1 MEWKWWFP
9 RRINLQIAVMV
20 LVTTATFQ
28 AVMTLAAYIT
38 EIAQPSHQRLVRK
51 DFVEQLVEA
60 ESSLDRDSLER
71 AVERRLPPAMWMT
84 VQEVGPVPPLAAWI
98 GMAAFS
104 ALTFAILIVWARRQV
119 TRPLRAFAEAAETFS
134 FESEPPELP
143 ELGPRE
149 VRVAA
154 RAFNRMQ
161 SKIKRLIG
169 ERTEMLASIGHDL
182 RTPITR
188 LRLRAEFMDDSGRAA
203 VTRDL
208 DLMARLVDGALAHL
222 REGRWSPSPSEVL
235 CLADFVERVCLDF
248 CDTRAPVEF
257 SATDRPVVLG
267 RSEDIERALNS
278 LIDNAIK
285 YGSRAYV
292 RVLSRDDMAVV
303 EVEDDGPGIPPGNEE
318 HLMEPFTRGD
328 ATSCDSG
335 FGLGLST
342 AKAIAADHGGY
353 LRLANSRHSGLLAQ
367 FAIPMDGGRWKAAR
381 SPSASLT
388 HTRSGTLI

>member
-1 MEWKWWFP
+1 MEWKWFP

-20 LVTTATFQ
+20 LITTATFQ
-28 AVMTLAAYIT
+28 AGMTLAAYIT

-71 AVERRLPPAMWMT
+71 AVERLLPPVMWTT
-84 VQEVGPVPPLAAWI
+84 VLEVGPIPPLAVWI
-98 GMAAFS
+98 GTAALS

-119 TRPLRAFAEAAETFS
+119 TQPLRAFAEGAETFS
-134 FESEPPELP
+134 LESEPAALP

-149 VRVAA
+149 VQVAA

-161 SKIKRLIG
+161 DKIKTLMR

-188 LRLRAEFMDDSGRAA
+188 LRLRAEFMDDSMRIA

-222 REGRWSPSPSEVL
+222 REGRWCPSPSEPL
-235 CLADFVERVCLDF
+235 GLADFVERVCEDF
-248 CDTRAPVEF
+248 ADTGAPVEF
-257 SATDRPVVLG
+257 SAADRPVVLG

-285 YGSRAYV
+285 YGSRAHV
-292 RVLSRDDMAVV
+292 RVVSRDGMAVV
-303 EVEDDGPGIPPGNEE
+303 EVEDEGPGIPDGNEE

-328 ATSCDSG
+328 ATGADNG

-353 LRLANSRHSGLLAQ
+353 LRLANSTHSGLRAQ
-367 FAIPMDGGRWKAAR
+367 FAIPMGGRRRNAAR
-381 SPSASLT
+381 
-388 HTRSGTLI
+388 

>member
-1 MEWKWWFP
+1 MEWKWFP
-9 RRINLQIAVMV
+9 RRISLQIAVMV

-38 EIAQPSHQRLVRK
+38 EIAQPSHQQLMRK
-51 DFVEQLVEA
+51 DLVEQLVEV
-60 ESSLDRDSLER
+60 ESSLDRDSVER
-71 AVERRLPPAMWMT
+71 AVERLFPPAMWTT
-84 VQEVGPVPPLAAWI
+84 VHEVGPVPPLAAWI

-104 ALTFAILIVWARRQV
+104 ALTFAILIVWATRQV
-119 TRPLRAFAEAAETFS
+119 TQPLCAFAEAAETFS
-134 FESEPPELP
+134 LECEPAQLP

-149 VRVAA
+149 VQVAA

-161 SKIKRLIG
+161 DKIKRLMR

-188 LRLRAEFMDDSGRAA
+188 VRLRAEFMDDSMRVA

-222 REGRWSPSPSEVL
+222 REGRWSPSPSETL
-235 CLADFVERVCLDF
+235 CLADFVERVCEDF
-248 CDTRAPVEF
+248 SDTGAPVEF

-285 YGSRAYV
+285 YGSRAHV
-292 RVLSRDDMAVV
+292 RVVSRDDMAVV
-303 EVEDDGPGIPPGNEE
+303 EVEDEGPGIPEGNEE

-328 ATSCDSG
+328 ATSADSG
-335 FGLGLST
+335 VGLGLST

-353 LRLANSRHSGLLAQ
+353 LRLANSTRSGLLAQ
-367 FAIPMDGGRWKAAR
+367 FGIPIIGRRWSAAR

-388 HTRSGTLI
+388 RAQGRTLA

>member
-1 MEWKWWFP
+1 MKWKWFP

-20 LVTTATFQ
+20 LITTATFQ
-28 AVMTLAAYIT
+28 AVMTLAAHIT
-38 EIAQPSHQRLVRK
+38 EIAQPSHQRLMRK
-51 DFVEQLVEA
+51 DIVEQLVEA

-71 AVERRLPPAMWMT
+71 AVERVFPPDMWTT
-84 VQEVGPVPPLAAWI
+84 VHEVGPVPPLAAWI

-104 ALTFAILIVWARRQV
+104 ALTFTILIVWATRQV
-119 TRPLRAFAEAAETFS
+119 TRPLRAFSEVAETFS
-134 FESEPPELP
+134 LESEPAELP

-149 VRVAA
+149 VQVAA

-161 SKIKRLIG
+161 NKIKRLMR

-188 LRLRAEFMDDSGRAA
+188 LRLRAEFMDDSMHVA

-222 REGRWSPSPSEVL
+222 REGRWSPSPSEL
-235 CLADFVERVCLDF
+235 LSLADFVERVCTDF
-248 CDTRAPVEF
+248 SDTGAPVEF

-285 YGSRAYV
+285 YGSRAHV
-292 RVLSRDDMAVV
+292 RVLSRANMAVV
-303 EVEDDGPGIPPGNEE
+303 EVKDEGPGIPEGNEE

-328 ATSCDSG
+328 ATSSDSG

-342 AKAIAADHGGY
+342 AKAIAVDHGGY

-367 FAIPMDGGRWKAAR
+367 FAIPMDSRTWNAAR
-381 SPSASLT
+381 
-388 HTRSGTLI
+388 

>member
-1 MEWKWWFP
+1 MEWKWFP

-28 AVMTLAAYIT
+28 AVMTLTAYIT
-38 EIAQPSHQRLVRK
+38 EITQPSHQRQVRK

-71 AVERRLPPAMWMT
+71 AVERRFPPAMWTT
-84 VQEVGPVPPLAAWI
+84 VQEVRPVPPLAAWI

-104 ALTFAILIVWARRQV
+104 ALTFAILIVWSTRQV

-134 FESEPPELP
+134 LESEPAQLP
-143 ELGPRE
+143 ELGSRE
-149 VRVAA
+149 VQVAA

-161 SKIKRLIG
+161 GKISTLMR

-188 LRLRAEFMDDSGRAA
+188 LRLRAEFMDDSVRAA

-248 CDTRAPVEF
+248 CDTGAPVEF
-257 SATDRPVVLG
+257 NATDRPVVLG

-285 YGSRAYV
+285 YGSRAQV

-303 EVEDDGPGIPPGNEE
+303 EVEDDGPGIPAGNEE

-328 ATSCDSG
+328 ATSSDSG

-342 AKAIAADHGGY
+342 AKAIATDHGGY

-367 FAIPMDGGRWKAAR
+367 FALPVGGRRWNAAR
-381 SPSASLT
+381 SASASLT
-388 HTRSGTLI
+388 PARGRTPI